1 MSGSVD
7 GAAGTADLWKED
19 EMYMRMAVYAGMDLA
34 GSAAN
39 GGEEKL
45 SKKELKRRA
54 KGKGG
59 KKVKD
64 PNRWAPKGEGKK
76 KKKKDHT
83 EGVKFVNTTPKGQKK
98 DMGTEMLPGYQPL
111 AVEAAWQDWW
121 EASGYYSADPA
132 DAEGVPD
139 ERKFIMV
146 IPPPNVTGSLH
157 LGHALTAAI
166 QDSLTRWHRMRGDV
180 TLYIPGTDHAGI
192 ATQSVVEK
200 KLMKEQGI
208 TRHDLGREEFL
219 RRVWAW
225 KEEYGNRITTQL
237 RFLGSSVDWS
247 REAFTMDANLSRAV
261 TEAFVSFHESGI
273 LYRGTRLVNWS
284 CALRSAISKIE
295 VETEDIKG
303 RTFRAVPGHTN
314 RDKYEFGTLTSFAYK
329 VADADGNA
337 TDEEIIVATTRLETM
352 LGDAAVAVHPED
364 PRYAHLHG
372 RFVKHPFNGKLIPI
386 ILDNVLVDMNFG
398 TGAVK
403 ITPAHDPNDYAC
415 GQRNNLPMD
424 IIFNL
429 DGTTNE
435 HRIPGR
441 HAQAPQAR
449 RGQARAPARRGG
461 RRLPPR
467 DAQPGAPPRGHD
479 GPRAAARGCRSHQG
493 RGQAQAQ
500 EGAQGSRA
508 GRKAGDG
515 DGAVGDNNS
524 VDRNRKIAMEKK
536 SHRGMKAIRQ
546 ACLPIQFSH
555 LFCIFCSPEA
565 LALAAAL
572 PHVAEAVHD
581 LVRRAAAFLVHAQY
595 LLHQRLGASM
605 RRNERALEH
614 VEVDGLLLVHVLAR
628 RAEAKINNAKRAA
641 AGAHHEVARRRVAVH
656 EVCVVDLRH
665 EAPEIAGHRAS
676 RLRVTALQRVIEVG
690 AQRDALHAL
699 HVNLRSHRVHAV
711 HNRRVHAGAPAARE
725 TSRLRDDALARELRV
740 ELRVPVALA
749 EALLDDRRAPEVAP
763 ATHARLGALAN
774 HLALHRIPQA
784 APAAPRRQRGVGGAG
799 DRQAKDRSRRAAGSA
814 AARSLGS
821 SPRLGCVSVARGQAG
836 GSEED
841 AGEPRAPAR
850 SSGAPPSHP
859 PPRPRRP
866 PPRGVWSV
874 SFGLAGVRVRVS
886 LG

>member
-1 MSGSVD
+1 
-7 GAAGTADLWKED
+7 
-19 EMYMRMAVYAGMDLA
+19 
-34 GSAAN
+34 
-39 GGEEKL
+39 
-45 SKKELKRRA
+45 
-54 KGKGG
+54 
-59 KKVKD
+59 
-64 PNRWAPKGEGKK
+64 
-76 KKKKDHT
+76 
-83 EGVKFVNTTPKGQKK
+83 
-98 DMGTEMLPGYQPL
+98 
-111 AVEAAWQDWW
+111 
-121 EASGYYSADPA
+121 
-132 DAEGVPD
+132 
-139 ERKFIMV
+139 
-146 IPPPNVTGSLH
+146 
-157 LGHALTAAI
+157 
-166 QDSLTRWHRMRGDV
+166 
-180 TLYIPGTDHAGI
+180 
-192 ATQSVVEK
+192 
-200 KLMKEQGI
+200 
-208 TRHDLGREEFL
+208 
-219 RRVWAW
+219 
-225 KEEYGNRITTQL
+225 
-237 RFLGSSVDWS
+237 
-247 REAFTMDANLSRAV
+247 
-261 TEAFVSFHESGI
+261 
-273 LYRGTRLVNWS
+273 
-284 CALRSAISKIE
+284 
-295 VETEDIKG
+295 
-303 RTFRAVPGHTN
+303 
-314 RDKYEFGTLTSFAYK
+314 
-329 VADADGNA
+329 
-337 TDEEIIVATTRLETM
+337 
-352 LGDAAVAVHPED
+352 
-364 PRYAHLHG
+364 
-372 RFVKHPFNGKLIPI
+372 
-386 ILDNVLVDMNFG
+386 
-398 TGAVK
+398 
-403 ITPAHDPNDYAC
+403 
-415 GQRNNLPMD
+415 
-424 IIFNL
+424 
-429 DGTTNE
+429 
-435 HRIPGR
+435 
-441 HAQAPQAR
+441 
-449 RGQARAPARRGG
+449 
-461 RRLPPR
+461 
-467 DAQPGAPPRGHD
+467 
-479 GPRAAARGCRSHQG
+479 
-493 RGQAQAQ
+493 
-500 EGAQGSRA
+500 
-508 GRKAGDG
+508 
-515 DGAVGDNNS
+515 
-524 VDRNRKIAMEKK
+524 MEKK